1 MTRKISGSNFT
12 GIETAFLCVFGS
24 GGGGSEIT
32 RLYGLS
38 EVGIWDP
45 KCMVF
50 ELFTCMSENIK
61 NLTLNHIGLK

>member
-45 KCMVF
+45 KCMV
-50 ELFTCMSENIK
+50 LSSLHVC
-61 NLTLNHIGLK
+61 LKILKT